1 MSQTAFRRVSTGVSA
16 LMIFSAT
23 WFFSTSWV
31 RAQSASGPLPHKL
44 TLAQAEDLLLRRN
57 LAVLAARYKID
68 SSRAAR
74 LIAGYKPNPML
85 RIGAEQFPV
94 YSPIKGSFPRFFA
107 TNSDAGAQPTYSFS
121 MDKVWER
128 GAKRELRVEQADAEL
143 KGSEAQMLDAVRT
156 QIYQLRQAF
165 AVATLARENLRLAE
179 ATWQEYEQT
188 ERLTEAKV
196 ELGDQAKM
204 EIYRVRAG
212 RLQFQQAVLQ
222 ARSDYEQAARD
233 ALNLLGARPEDLA
246 PDTPSAP
253 GVAEFGSPSL
263 NGRPVS
269 DSLLA
274 SIDDAR
280 TASTAWKD
288 DQEQI
293 PESLRAAPVELIWKF
308 DDRPVPQTLA
318 EMRSIALR
326 ERPDA
331 QAARYTLKA
340 AESALRLA
348 KAQRKRD
355 VIVSYEYQRV
365 GADYAAGVAVQIP
378 LFTYNNQ
385 RAGIT
390 QAEADVRAAEALLK
404 QAELQATTDVEKA
417 YQSYLTAR
425 RMLDL
430 YSSQNLAQVE
440 KLRQIAAYSY
450 REGASSLIEFLDAQ
464 RYYNQAL
471 GAYNQARADYQ
482 SSLWKLEQAMGR
494 PLR

>member
-1 MSQTAFRRVSTGVSA
+1 MSRTACSRISTGLSVLSV
-16 LMIFSAT
+16 LMIFSA
-23 WFFSTSWV
+23 SWV
-31 RAQSASGPLPHKL
+31 GAQSPSGRLPRKL
-44 TLAQAEDLLLRRN
+44 TLAQAEELLVRRN

-94 YSPIKGSFPRFFA
+94 YSPIKGTFPRFFA
-107 TNSDAGAQPTYSFS
+107 TNSDAAAQPTYTLSV
-121 MDKVWER
+121 DKVWER

-179 ATWQEYEQT
+179 TTWQEYEHT

-222 ARSDYEQAARD
+222 ARSDYEQATRD
-233 ALNLLGARPEDLA
+233 VLNLLSAQPEDLA
-246 PDTPSAP
+246 PAEASAA
-253 GVAEFGSPSL
+253 GTAASAATALNSQQTAGSLS
-263 NGRPVS
+263 
-269 DSLLA
+269 A
-274 SIDDAR
+274 SIDEAQIETTSR
-280 TASTAWKD
+280 NGVQA
-288 DQEQI
+288 QI
-293 PESLRAAPVELIWKF
+293 PESLRPTPLELVWKF
-308 DDRPVPQTLA
+308 DDRPILQTPEELRKMALA
-318 EMRSIALR
+318 
-326 ERPDA
+326 ERPDV
-331 QAARYTLKA
+331 QTARYTLKA

-348 KAQRKRD
+348 RAQRARD
-355 VIVSYEYQRV
+355 MVVSYGYVRS
-365 GADYAAGVAVQIP
+365 GSDSTAGMSVQIP
-378 LFTYNNQ
+378 LFIYNNQ

-390 QAEADVRAAEALLK
+390 QAEAEVRAAEALVK
-404 QAELQATTDVEKA
+404 QAEMQAMTDVEKA
-417 YQSYLTAR
+417 YQSHLTAR
-425 RMLDL
+425 RKLDL
-430 YSSQNLAQVE
+430 YNSQNLAQVE

-450 REGASSLIEFLDAQ
+450 REGASSLIELLDAQ

-471 GAYNQARADYQ
+471 TAYNQARADYQ
-482 SSLWKLEQAMGR
+482 LSLWQLEQAVGR
-494 PLR
+494 SLR